1 MATVSNNPPANIGSP
16 TAKPAAEKLPVLQ
29 GGGLVA
35 AGLLLAVAN
44 FIVVLDTTIANVSV
58 PHIAGGLAVSSNE
71 GTYVIT
77 SYAVAEAITVPLT
90 GWLANRFGTV
100 RVFTTSMLLFGI
112 FSLLCGMAGSLGFL
126 VMARVFQGLSGGPLI
141 PLSQTLL
148 MRVFPKDKQTAA
160 LGLWSMTT
168 LIAPILGPIVG
179 GYICDNWSWP
189 VIFYINL
196 PIAALCSF
204 LAYNML
210 VPFETRKRSV
220 PIDFV
225 GLTLLI
231 VWVSAMQI
239 MLDEGKNYDWF
250 SSSFII
256 TLAIVAV
263 VGFISFVIWELTDKQ
278 PVVDLRVFRHRGYT
292 ASVITISLAF
302 GAFFSSVVLMP
313 LWLQGYMGYTATW
326 SGYVSAATGVLAV
339 IIAPFAA
346 KLSAKV
352 DARILVFFGV
362 MWMGFWTMERAFNTT
377 DMSYAQI
384 AFPLLMQ
391 GIGLPFFFIPLTGL
405 SLSSVN
411 PEETAGAA
419 GLMSFLRT
427 VSGAFATSIVTTSWD
442 NEASHFKNDLV
453 GIIASPQQ
461 LASTLSAGGGDPQKA
476 LGLMDQLV
484 QNQSIMLSTN
494 AIFFTASLAFSL
506 AACAIWLAPK
516 PTRKA
521 DTSAAH

>member
-1 MATVSNNPPANIGSP
+1 MATAQNPPANTSSP
-16 TAKPAAEKLPVLQ
+16 SAKPAAEKLPVLQ
-29 GGGLVA
+29 GSGLVT

-58 PHIAGGLAVSSNE
+58 PHIAGGLAVSANE

-77 SYAVAEAITVPLT
+77 SYSVAEAITVPLT

-100 RVFTTSMLLFGI
+100 RVFTTSMLLFGL
-112 FSLLCGMAGSLGFL
+112 FSLFCGLSNSLGFL
-126 VMARVFQGLSGGPLI
+126 VMGRVFQGLSGGPLI

-168 LIAPILGPIVG
+168 LVAPILGPIVG

-196 PIAALCSF
+196 PIAAICSF
-204 LAYNML
+204 LAFSTL
-210 VPFETRKRSV
+210 SPFETKKRIV
-220 PIDFV
+220 PIDYI
-225 GLTLLI
+225 GLGLLI

-239 MLDEGKNYDWF
+239 MLDEGKNFDWF
-250 SSSFII
+250 ESNFII
-256 TLAIVAV
+256 ALAIVAV
-263 VGFISFVIWELTDKQ
+263 IGFASFVIWELTDKQ
-278 PVVDLRVFRHRGYT
+278 PVVDLRVFRHRGYA

-326 SGYVSAATGVLAV
+326 SGFVSAATGVLAV
-339 IIAPFAA
+339 VMAPFAA

-352 DARILVFFGV
+352 DARKLVFFGV
-362 MWMGFWTMERAFNTT
+362 MWMGFWTMMRSFNTT
-377 DMSYAQI
+377 DMGYTQL

-427 VSGAFATSIVTTSWD
+427 VSGAFATSIVTTAWD
-442 NEASHFKNDLV
+442 NKASHFKNDLV
-453 GIIASPQQ
+453 GIIASPQD
-461 LASTLSAGGGDPQKA
+461 LANTLGASGGDPTKSV
-476 LGLMDQLV
+476 GLLDQLV
-484 QNQSIMLSTN
+484 QTQSIMLSTN
-494 AIFFTASLAFSL
+494 SIFFTAALAFSF
-506 AACAIWLAPK
+506 AACAIWIAPK